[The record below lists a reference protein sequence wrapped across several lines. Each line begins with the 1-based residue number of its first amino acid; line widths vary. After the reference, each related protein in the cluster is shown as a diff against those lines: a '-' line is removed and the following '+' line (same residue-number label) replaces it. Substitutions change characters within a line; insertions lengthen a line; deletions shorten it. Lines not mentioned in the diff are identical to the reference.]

1 LFVIEIL
8 NPQITQ
14 IDLRNLW
21 ITTEEN
27 MPEET
32 FDKVAAVKL
41 LNQIMEAELAGV
53 VRYTHYSLMVF
64 GHNRIPIVS
73 WLRGE
78 ANTCL
83 AHANEAGELVTHFG
97 DHPSL
102 KIGALLETH
111 KHGINDIL
119 IESLEAE
126 RAGLALYKELYEL
139 VKDRSVLLEDYAR
152 RMIAEEQLH
161 VGEVNKMLRKP
172 GDIDQFKA

>member
-1 LFVIEIL
+1 MSE
-8 NPQITQ
+8 
-14 IDLRNLW
+14 D
-21 ITTEEN
+21 
-27 MPEET
+27 T
-32 FDKVAAVKL
+32 FDKAAAVKL
-41 LNQIMEAELAGV
+41 LNNIMEAELAGV

-73 WLRGE
+73 WLRNE
-78 ANTCL
+78 ATTCL

-97 DHPSL
+97 EHPSL

-126 RAGLALYKELYEL
+126 KTGLALYKQLYEL
-139 VKDRSVLLEDYAR
+139 VRDRSVLLEDYAR
-152 RMIAEEQLH
+152 RMIAEEELH

-172 GDIDQFKA
+172 GDINQFQA